1 MAEYFDMGKYAF
13 FVWGSYGMVAVCLLV
28 EVLMLRRRR
37 RTILQQLSRMIR
49 IKERESA

>member
-13 FVWGSYGMVAVCLLV
+13 YVWGSYGAVALCLLV
-28 EVLMLRRRR
+28 EVVMIRRRR

-49 IKERESA
+49 IKERDSA